1 MRCEE
6 IWPYF
11 SGIDTSKGVEKLFR
25 HFLRGLF
32 GLKDEKVKIGS
43 DESLAY
49 AIDSHDWRAIEFLL
63 GPGQNGTFKDATFPQ
78 SHSENF
84 PFNWN
89 RG

>member
-1 MRCEE
+1 MRCED

-11 SGIDTSKGVEKLFR
+11 SEMETFKGAEKMFK

-32 GLKDEKVKIGS
+32 GLKDENVKIGS

-49 AIDSHDWRAIEFLL
+49 AIDSHNWRAIEFLL
-63 GPGQNGTFKDATFPQ
+63 GQNGTFKDATFPQ
-78 SHSENF
+78 PHNEESSF
-84 PFNWN
+84 DWN